1 MIIFVFKFCVKKH
14 AFFHVGHSTGRC
26 SFFRMT
32 ERDKTLTDIFEIT
45 LTGHETWTSCLLKL

>member
-1 MIIFVFKFCVKKH
+1 MRFSR
-14 AFFHVGHSTGRC
+14 STGRC